1 MKVVR
6 VVADR
11 FLLGLFFLPILL
23 VSLASAQDGAG
34 STSRSRSG
42 LRSNIVGEVRDA
54 QGNPIKDA
62 EVIAQDLDGK
72 ALARATTNDK
82 GQYSIRCLEQ
92 RKYLMALNALPV
104 NFQGQSAVAF
114 LGEKGLIINWTTA
127 VLAPTIV
134 TAKQGGGICGAA
146 WFSGLNQTETLITSV
161 AAVGSTVSLGLAL
174 GGVLEDPPSH
184 PASPS
189 Q

>member
-6 VVADR
+6 VVAGLSR
-11 FLLGLFFLPILL
+11 VGLFFLPILL
-23 VSLASAQDGAG
+23 GSLASAQDSS
-34 STSRSRSG
+34 STPRTRLG

-54 QGNPIKDA
+54 QGHPLKDV
-62 EVIAQDLDGK
+62 EVIAQDTDGK

-82 GQYSIRCLEQ
+82 GRYVMECLEQ
-92 RKYLMALNALPV
+92 RKYVMTLDALPA

-114 LGEKGLIINWTTA
+114 LREKGLIINWTTA
-127 VLAPTIV
+127 IAAPAIV
-134 TAKQGGGICGAA
+134 TAKRGGGGCGAA
-146 WFSGLNQTETLITSV
+146 WFGGLNQTEALITSV
-161 AAVGSTVSLGLAL
+161 ATVGSTVSLGLAL
-174 GGVLEDPPSH
+174 GGGFEDPPRH